1 MTQHPGQGRTALLV
15 IDMQNSYFDFPEL
28 EEQRES
34 VTEKVNELIAAAREG
49 GCPILLIRTQHERDR
64 STWTVNM
71 HDDGQG
77 FAFPGTEQSEYV
89 AGLDTE
95 GGTGLVKTRDSAFFD
110 TDLAARLRN
119 LGATHLMLCGISITL
134 AVSLN
139 LINGFTGQFSIG
151 HAGFMAVGAYS
162 SAYFTFYHGKAVE
175 ASFGFLGETV
185 ASSVV
190 LIGAGAIGSAALPAA
205 RGRSRH
211 LGRRHLRLHLH

>member
-1 MTQHPGQGRTALLV
+1 MTPQRTEGRTALLV

-34 VTEKVNELIAAAREG
+34 VTAKVNELIAAAREG

-77 FAFPGTEQSEYV
+77 FAYPGTEQSQYV

-95 GGTGLVKTRDSAFFD
+95 GGVGLVKTRDSAFFD

-119 LGATHLMLCGISITL
+119 LGANRLVLCGISTHSCVAQTAIDAFAHNFRV
-134 AVSLN
+134 AV
-139 LINGFTGQFSIG
+139 
-151 HAGFMAVGAYS
+151 ARDA
-162 SAYFTFYHGKAVE
+162 
-175 ASFGFLGETV
+175 V
-185 ASSVV
+185 ASENTDLSQALLAFLENEMRQDILHQPDSV
-190 LIGAGAIGSAALPAA
+190 A
-205 RGRSRH
+205 R
-211 LGRRHLRLHLH
+211 LRG

>member
-1 MTQHPGQGRTALLV
+1 MPQHPEQGRTALLV

-34 VTEKVNELIAAAREG
+34 VTEKVNELIRAAREG
-49 GCPILLIRTQHERDR
+49 SCPIVLIRTQHERDG

-119 LGATHLMLCGISITL
+119 LDATHLMLCGISTHSCVAQTATDAFAL
-134 AVSLN
+134 GFHAAV
-139 LINGFTGQFSIG
+139 
-151 HAGFMAVGAYS
+151 AVDAI
-162 SAYFTFYHGKAVE
+162 
-175 ASFGFLGETV
+175 ASEDPEL
-185 ASSVV
+185 
-190 LIGAGAIGSAALPAA
+190 SAAMLEFLRTEMRQPL
-205 RGRSRH
+205 
-211 LGRRHLRLHLH
+211 LGREDALTLLRTGLVPDQA

>member
-1 MTQHPGQGRTALLV
+1 MTPQRTEGRTALLV

-34 VTEKVNELIAAAREG
+34 VTAKVNELIAAAREG

-77 FAFPGTEQSEYV
+77 FAYPGTEQSQYV

-95 GGTGLVKTRDSAFFD
+95 GGVGLVKTRDSAFFD

-119 LGATHLMLCGISITL
+119 LGANRLVLCGISTHSCVAQTAIDAFAHNFRV
-134 AVSLN
+134 AV
-139 LINGFTGQFSIG
+139 
-151 HAGFMAVGAYS
+151 ARDA
-162 SAYFTFYHGKAVE
+162 
-175 ASFGFLGETV
+175 V
-185 ASSVV
+185 ASENADLSQALLAFLEDEMRQDILHQPDSV
-190 LIGAGAIGSAALPAA
+190 A
-205 RGRSRH
+205 R
-211 LGRRHLRLHLH
+211 LRG

>member
-1 MTQHPGQGRTALLV
+1 MTQYPAQGRTALLV

-34 VTEKVNELIAAAREG
+34 VTEKVNELIRAAREG
-49 GCPILLIRTQHERDR
+49 GCPIVLIRTQHERDG

-119 LGATHLMLCGISITL
+119 LGATHLLLCGISTHSCVAQTAIDAFAHNFRASVARESVGSENSELSRALL
-134 AVSLN
+134 AFLEEEMRQDI
-139 LINGFTGQFSIG
+139 LDQDE
-151 HAGFMAVGAYS
+151 AV
-162 SAYFTFYHGKAVE
+162 
-175 ASFGFLGETV
+175 
-185 ASSVV
+185 
-190 LIGAGAIGSAALPAA
+190 A
-205 RGRSRH
+205 R
-211 LGRRHLRLHLH
+211 LRG